1 MNTSLNKNNFELYDG
16 DIGEVKYRL
25 NVPGLPLSHYRQ
37 GCRIVLRPLR
47 KRRLRYDPI
56 LVVIIVYALLAL
68 ANMALSRFDITLFM
82 TVFQETDDADFGFSH
97 RWWGAS
103 VMVFFLYAALL
114 GYFFAYFKFLRCSRR
129 FQKKAHDYSRLAETN
144 YCLELGEYGLRCQ
157 TKNGISCYRWD
168 CVTNFTNHKGM
179 SFISLFATSFLWIP
193 DDLEGYDR
201 DAVAAF
207 IRRKLTR
214 PI

>member
-1 MNTSLNKNNFELYDG
+1 MNVSLNKNNFELYDG
-16 DIGEVKYRL
+16 DIGEVRYRL

-37 GCRIVLRPLR
+37 GCRITLRPLR

-68 ANMALSRFDITLFM
+68 ANMALARFDITLFM

-114 GYFFAYFKFLRCSRR
+114 GFFFRVL
-129 FQKKAHDYSRLAETN
+129 
-144 YCLELGEYGLRCQ
+144 
-157 TKNGISCYRWD
+157 
-168 CVTNFTNHKGM
+168 
-179 SFISLFATSFLWIP
+179 
-193 DDLEGYDR
+193 
-201 DAVAAF
+201 
-207 IRRKLTR
+207 
-214 PI
+214 